1 MPPARDQR
9 RRRRLPDKETLVEIE
24 ESVRGR
30 ELSGFAAKLGRLLLI
45 AIPLTGMFF
54 LLNVPQYLGW
64 LVFNEQYMGLF
75 LGLGLCATYLII
87 PAKPV
92 RGRNRVPW
100 YDVIASL
107 AGLVIGLYIFIFYP
121 SIVNSLGDISPER
134 VILGCITILLLAEAS
149 RRLVGWPLVI
159 IAACFVFYAF
169 FAYIFPGDFYGK
181 GWTINRLA
189 TYLYLDANGIFGQ
202 ALQVG
207 ASIVVVFVIFGE
219 VLYVVG
225 GAEFLSD
232 FSLSLM
238 GRYRGG
244 QAKIAIVSSS
254 LFGNISGSA
263 VANVVVD
270 GAFTIPM
277 MKKAGYPAPV
287 AAAIEATAS
296 TGGQIMPP
304 VMGAAAFLIAE
315 YLQIPYAQVALAA
328 AVPAI
333 LYYVTL
339 FIQVDLLAARNGIHG
354 LPRAEVPDLLP
365 VLKRSASFVVP
376 LTVLILW
383 MFILN
388 RRPEES
394 GLLAALA
401 ALIVGFLTPGVKIG
415 WQEILKILTNAGRGM
430 LEIVAI
436 TGLAGVVIG
445 ILQLTGLGFTLTL
458 TLLNIGQ
465 SNALLLLVLTAIVS
479 IILGM
484 GMPTTAVYV
493 LLAVLVAP
501 GLAKLGI
508 VPIAAHLFIFY
519 FGMLS
524 MVTPPVCMASYAAAS
539 IGKTD
544 PVKTGW
550 EAMRLCSIAYVV
562 PFLFVFSPSLLL
574 IGHWHEVVLSV
585 ITAIVGSILLGV
597 GIVGYLFRPVGWL
610 KRLLF
615 TVAAVGLLIPVTY
628 TGKFAALTWAT
639 NAMGLALAIFLAA
652 VEWLARGN
660 GKALAANQHAK
671 APLS

>member
-1 MPPARDQR
+1 
-9 RRRRLPDKETLVEIE
+9 VEIE
-24 ESVRGR
+24 ENVRTR
-30 ELSGFAAKLGRLLLI
+30 KLSGVADLLGRGLLV
-45 AIPLTGMFF
+45 AIPLMGMFF

-64 LVFNEQYMGLF
+64 LVFNEQYLGLF
-75 LGLGLCATYLII
+75 LGISLCATYLLV
-87 PAKPV
+87 PARPRHTDKI
-92 RGRNRVPW
+92 PW
-100 YDVIASL
+100 YDILASI
-107 AGLVIGLYIFIFYP
+107 AGLSVGLYIFIFYP
-121 SIVNSLGDISPER
+121 AIVNSLGDISPER
-134 VILGCITILLLAEAS
+134 VVLGSITILLLAEGS
-149 RRLVGWPLVI
+149 RRLIGWPLVI
-159 IAACFVFYAF
+159 IAGTFTFYAL

-181 GWTINRLA
+181 GWSISRLA

-219 VLYVVG
+219 VLHLVG

-232 FSLSLM
+232 FALALM
-238 GRYRGG
+238 GRFRGG

-277 MKKAGYPAPV
+277 MKKAGYPPPQ
-287 AAAIEATAS
+287 AAAVEAVAS

-315 YLQIPYAQVALAA
+315 YLQIPYASVALAA
-328 AVPAI
+328 LVPAI
-333 LYYVTL
+333 LYYVAL

-354 LPRAEVPDLLP
+354 LPREEVPHLLP

-376 LTVLILW
+376 LAVLIYW
-383 MFILN
+383 MFFLN
-388 RRPEES
+388 RRPEEA
-394 GLLAALA
+394 GLLGALA
-401 ALIVGFLTPGVKIG
+401 ALIIGFFTPGVKIG
-415 WQEILKILTNAGRGM
+415 WSGILKILMNAGRGM
-430 LEIVAI
+430 LEIAAI

-524 MVTPPVCMASYAAAS
+524 MVTPPVCMASYAAAT

-544 PVKTGW
+544 PVQTGW
-550 EAMRLCSIAYVV
+550 QAMKLCSIAYIV

-574 IGHWHEVVLSV
+574 IGHWYEVVVSV
-585 ITAIVGSILLGV
+585 ATAIIGAILLGV
-597 GIVGYLFRPVGWL
+597 GIVGYLFRPVGGL

-615 TVAAVGLLIPVTY
+615 GIAAVGLLIPVVQS
-628 TGKFAALTWAT
+628 GKFAILTWAS
-639 NAMGLALAIFLAA
+639 NGIGLMLAVVLVA
-652 VEWLARGN
+652 VEWFARGHV
-660 GKALAANQHAK
+660 KTIAAPGGVK
-671 APLS
+671 APVR

>member
-1 MPPARDQR
+1 M
-9 RRRRLPDKETLVEIE
+9 EIE

-45 AIPLTGMFF
+45 SIPLTGMFF

-121 SIVNSLGDISPER
+121 SIVNSLGDISAER

-328 AVPAI
+328 AVPAV
-333 LYYVTL
+333 LYYVAL

-354 LPRAEVPDLLP
+354 LPREEVPRLFP

-376 LTVLILW
+376 LMVLILW

-401 ALIVGFLTPGVKIG
+401 ALIVGLLTPGVKIG

-430 LEIVAI
+430 LEIIAI

-615 TVAAVGLLIPVTY
+615 TFAAVGLLIPVTY

-639 NAMGLALAIFLAA
+639 NVIGLALAIFLVA
-652 VEWLARGN
+652 VEWLARSN
-660 GKALAANQHAK
+660 GKAVAANQHAK

>member
-1 MPPARDQR
+1 M
-9 RRRRLPDKETLVEIE
+9 EIE
-24 ESVRGR
+24 ESARAR
-30 ELSGFAAKLGRLLLI
+30 ELGGVVDIVGRGLLI
-45 AIPLTGMFF
+45 AIPLSAIFF
-54 LLNVPQYLGW
+54 LLNLPQYIGW

-75 LGLGLCATYLII
+75 LGLGLCATFLLI
-87 PAKPV
+87 PAKPHH
-92 RGRNRVPW
+92 RAHVPW
-100 YDVIASL
+100 YDLVAAL
-107 AGLVIGLYIFIFYP
+107 AGMTVGLYVFIYYP
-121 SIVNSLGDISPER
+121 SIVNSLGDISSER
-134 VILGCITILLLAEAS
+134 VVLGLITIFLLAEAS

-159 IAACFVFYAF
+159 IAACFVFYAL

-181 GWTINRLA
+181 GWSINRLA

-207 ASIVVVFVIFGE
+207 VSIVVVFVIFGE

-277 MKKAGYPAPV
+277 MKRAGYPAPV

-315 YLQIPYAQVALAA
+315 YLQIPYAKVALAA
-328 AVPAI
+328 AVPAV
-333 LYYVTL
+333 LYYVAL

-354 LPRAEVPDLLP
+354 LPRDEVPRLLP
-365 VLKRSASFVVP
+365 VLKRSASFVGP
-376 LTVLILW
+376 LAVLILW
-383 MFILN
+383 MFFLN
-388 RRPEES
+388 RRPEEA

-401 ALIVGFLTPGVKIG
+401 ALIIGWFTPGLKLG
-415 WQEILKILTNAGRGM
+415 WPEILKILSNAGRGM

-508 VPIAAHLFIFY
+508 LPIAAHLFIFY

-524 MVTPPVCMASYAAAS
+524 MITPPVCMASYAAAS

-550 EAMRLCSIAYVV
+550 EAMRLCAIAYVV

-574 IGHWHEVVLSV
+574 IGHWYEIVLSV
-585 ITAIVGSILLGV
+585 VTAVIGSILLGV
-597 GIVGYLFRPVGWL
+597 GLVGFLFCPIGIVKRGLFL
-610 KRLLF
+610 I
-615 TVAAVGLLIPVTY
+615 AAVGLLIPVVHSGTY
-628 TGKFAALTWAT
+628 ALLTWFS
-639 NAMGLALAIFLAA
+639 NAGGFVLAIVLVSA
-652 VEWLARGN
+652 EWFVRSN
-660 GKALAANQHAK
+660 GKAVAANQPAK
-671 APLS
+671 APAR

>member
-1 MPPARDQR
+1 M
-9 RRRRLPDKETLVEIE
+9 EIE
-24 ESVRGR
+24 ENVRARQLG
-30 ELSGFAAKLGRLLLI
+30 GFLDTVGKCLLM
-45 AIPLTGMFF
+45 AIPLAGMFF
-54 LLNVPQYLGW
+54 LLNVPQYIGW

-75 LGLGLCATYLII
+75 LGLALAATYLLI
-87 PAKPV
+87 PARPGYG
-92 RGRNRVPW
+92 RGALPW
-100 YDVIASL
+100 YDAVAAL
-107 AGLVIGLYIFIFYP
+107 AGLAVGLYVFVFYP
-121 SIVNSLGDISPER
+121 SIVNSLGDISAER
-134 VILGCITILLLAEAS
+134 VALGCITILLLAEAS

-159 IAACFVFYAF
+159 IAACFVFYAL

-181 GWTINRLA
+181 GWSINRLA

-238 GRYRGG
+238 GRFRGG

-277 MKKAGYPAPV
+277 MKKAGYPPPV
-287 AAAIEATAS
+287 AAAVEAVAS

-315 YLQIPYAQVALAA
+315 YLQIPYAKVALAA
-328 AVPAI
+328 FVPAV
-333 LYYVTL
+333 LYYVAL
-339 FIQVDLLAARNGIHG
+339 FIQVDLLAARNGIRG
-354 LPRAEVPDLLP
+354 LAPSEVPELLP
-365 VLKRSASFVVP
+365 VLKRSATFVGP
-376 LTVLILW
+376 LAVLVIW
-383 MFILN
+383 MFFLN
-388 RRPEES
+388 RRPEEA
-394 GLLAALA
+394 GLLAAA
-401 ALIVGFLTPGVKIG
+401 TALVIGSFTPGVKLGASAIA
-415 WQEILKILTNAGRGM
+415 KILMNSGRGM
-430 LEIVAI
+430 LEIAAI

-445 ILQLTGLGFTLTL
+445 VLQLTGLGFTLTL

-479 IILGM
+479 MILGM

-508 VPIAAHLFIFY
+508 LPIAAHLFIFY

-524 MVTPPVCMASYAAAS
+524 MITPPVCMASYAAAS

-574 IGHWHEVVLSV
+574 IGHWYEVALSV
-585 ITAIVGSILLGV
+585 LTAVAGAILLGV
-597 GIVGYLFRPVGWL
+597 GLVGYLFRPVGMI
-610 KRLLF
+610 KRFFFLL
-615 TVAAVGLLIPVTY
+615 AALGLLIPVLHS
-628 TGKFAALTWAT
+628 GSHAPLTWAA
-639 NAMGLALAIFLAA
+639 NGAGFVLATLLVGA
-652 VEWLARGN
+652 EWLARG
-660 GKALAANQHAK
+660 GRVEVAVSERAK
-671 APLS
+671 APTS

>member
-1 MPPARDQR
+1 M
-9 RRRRLPDKETLVEIE
+9 EIE
-24 ESVRGR
+24 ENVRTR
-30 ELSGFAAKLGRLLLI
+30 ELSGWVDKLGKLLLI
-45 AIPLTGMFF
+45 AIPVTGMFF

-64 LVFNEQYMGLF
+64 LVFNEQYLGLF
-75 LGLGLCATYLII
+75 LGLSLCATFLLV
-87 PAKPV
+87 PAVPQVSRK
-92 RGRNRVPW
+92 VPW
-100 YDVIASL
+100 YDVIAAI
-107 AGLVIGLYIFIFYP
+107 AGLCVGLYVFFFYP
-121 SIVNSLGDISPER
+121 SIVNSLGEIAAER
-134 VILGCITILLLAEAS
+134 VILGIITIFLLAEGS
-149 RRLVGWPLVI
+149 RRLIGWPLVI
-159 IAACFVFYAF
+159 IAAVFFFYAL

-181 GWTINRLA
+181 GWSVNRLA

-219 VLYVVG
+219 VLHLVG

-232 FSLSLM
+232 FALALM
-238 GRYRGG
+238 GRFRGG

-277 MKKAGYPAPV
+277 MKKAGYPPPQ
-287 AAAIEATAS
+287 AAAVEAVAS

-315 YLQIPYAQVALAA
+315 YLQMPYAGVALAA
-328 AVPAI
+328 LVPAV
-333 LYYVTL
+333 LYYVAL
-339 FIQVDLLAARNGIHG
+339 FIQVDLLAARNGIRG
-354 LPRAEVPDLLP
+354 LPREEVPALLP

-376 LTVLILW
+376 LAVLIFW
-383 MFILN
+383 MFFLN
-388 RRPEES
+388 RRPEEA

-401 ALIVGFLTPGVKIG
+401 ALIIGFLTPGVKIG
-415 WQEILKILTNAGRGM
+415 WRGILRVLSNAGRGM
-430 LEIVAI
+430 LEIAAI

-445 ILQLTGLGFTLTL
+445 VLQLTGLGFTLTL

-465 SNALLLLVLTAIVS
+465 SNALLLLALTAVVS

-524 MVTPPVCMASYAAAS
+524 MVTPPVCIASYAAAT

-544 PVKTGW
+544 PVQTGW
-550 EAMRLCSIAYVV
+550 QAMKLCSIAYVV

-574 IGHWHEVVLSV
+574 IGRWYEIVLSV
-585 ITAIVGSILLGV
+585 ATAIAGSILLGV
-597 GIVGYLFRPVGWL
+597 GIVGYLFRPVPPL
-610 KRLLF
+610 KRILF
-615 TVAAVGLLIPVTY
+615 LIAALGLLIPVVHS
-628 TGKFAALTWAT
+628 GRFALLTWAS
-639 NAMGLALAIFLAA
+639 NGVGFFLALILLM
-652 VEWLARGN
+652 VEWTARSST
-660 GKALAANQHAK
+660 LSMPMAARPDPVK
-671 APLS
+671 

>member
-1 MPPARDQR
+1 MEVE
-9 RRRRLPDKETLVEIE
+9 ET
-24 ESVRGR
+24 VRAR
-30 ELSGFAAKLGRLLLI
+30 ELSGLVNTLGRWLLMG
-45 AIPLTGMFF
+45 IPLSGIFF
-54 LLNVPQYLGW
+54 LLNIPQYIGW

-75 LGLGLCATYLII
+75 LGLALCATYLLI
-87 PAKPV
+87 PA
-92 RGRNRVPW
+92 RSGYGRNGVPW
-100 YDVIASL
+100 YDLISAL
-107 AGLVIGLYIFIFYP
+107 AGLMIGLYIFVFYP
-121 SIVNSLGDISPER
+121 SIVNSLGDISTER
-134 VILGCITILLLAEAS
+134 VVLGCITIVLLAEAS

-159 IAACFVFYAF
+159 IASCFLFYAL
-169 FAYIFPGDFYGK
+169 FAYIFPGDFYGR
-181 GWTINRLA
+181 GWSINRLA

-219 VLYVVG
+219 VLYLVG

-232 FSLSLM
+232 FSLALM
-238 GRYRGG
+238 GRFRGG

-277 MKKAGYPAPV
+277 MKKAGYPPPV
-287 AAAIEATAS
+287 AAAVEAVAS

-315 YLQIPYAQVALAA
+315 YLQIPYASVALAA
-328 AVPAI
+328 LVPAV
-333 LYYVTL
+333 LYYVAL
-339 FIQVDLLAARNGIHG
+339 FIQVDLLAARNSIHG
-354 LPRAEVPDLLP
+354 LPGNELPRLLP
-365 VLKRSASFVVP
+365 VLKRSATFVGP
-376 LTVLILW
+376 LAVLIVL
-383 MFILN
+383 MFFLN
-388 RRPEES
+388 RRPEEA
-394 GLLAALA
+394 GLVAALA
-401 ALIVGFLTPGVKIG
+401 ALIIGYLTPGVKIG
-415 WQEILKILTNAGRGM
+415 PQEILKILTNSGRGM
-430 LEIVAI
+430 LEIAAI

-445 ILQLTGLGFTLTL
+445 VLQLTGLGFTLTL

-508 VPIAAHLFIFY
+508 MPIAAHLFIFY

-550 EAMRLCSIAYVV
+550 QAMRLCAIAYIV
-562 PFLFVFSPSLLL
+562 PFLFVFSPALLL
-574 IGHWHEVVLSV
+574 VGAWYEVALSV
-585 ITAIVGSILLGV
+585 STAIIGAMLLGV
-597 GIVGYLFRPVGWL
+597 GVVGYLFRPIGWV
-610 KRLLF
+610 KRAFFLLSA
-615 TVAAVGLLIPVTY
+615 TALLIPVVQS
-628 TGKFAALTWAT
+628 GKFAALTWMI
-639 NAMGLALAIFLAA
+639 NGSGLLLAILLASI
-652 VEWLARGN
+652 EWLARQESEQ
-660 GKALAANQHAK
+660 KPSAVEQVK
-671 APLS
+671 APSS

>member
-1 MPPARDQR
+1 M
-9 RRRRLPDKETLVEIE
+9 EIE
-24 ESVRGR
+24 ENARVR
-30 ELSGFAAKLGRLLLI
+30 ELGGFMNKLGRGLLI
-45 AIPLTGMFF
+45 AIPVAGMFF
-54 LLNVPQYLGW
+54 LLNLPQYFGW

-75 LGLGLCATYLII
+75 LGLALCATFLLV
-87 PAKPV
+87 PFKPGS
-92 RGRNRVPW
+92 GRNTIPW
-100 YDVIASL
+100 YDAVASVTGL
-107 AGLVIGLYIFIFYP
+107 AIGLYVFIYYP
-121 SIVNSLGDISPER
+121 DIVNSLGDIVTER
-134 VILGCITILLLAEAS
+134 VILGVVTIVLLAEAT
-149 RRLVGWPLVI
+149 RRLIGWPLVI
-159 IAACFVFYAF
+159 IAACFIFYALA
-169 FAYIFPGDFYGK
+169 AYIFPGDFYGK
-181 GWTINRLA
+181 GWSVSRLG

-207 ASIVVVFVIFGE
+207 SSIVVVFIIFGE

-238 GRYRGG
+238 GRFRGG

-287 AAAIEATAS
+287 AAAVEAVAS

-328 AVPAI
+328 LVPAV
-333 LYYVTL
+333 LYYVAL

-354 LPRAEVPDLLP
+354 LPRNEVPKLLP
-365 VLKRSASFVVP
+365 VLKRSTTFVGP
-376 LTVLILW
+376 LTVLIIW
-383 MFILN
+383 MFFLN
-388 RRPEES
+388 RRPEEA

-401 ALIVGFLTPGVKIG
+401 ALIIGFLTPGVKIG
-415 WQEILKILTNAGRGM
+415 WEGILKILSNAGRGM
-430 LEIVAI
+430 LEIAAI

-508 VPIAAHLFIFY
+508 EPIAAHLFIFY

-524 MVTPPVCMASYAAAS
+524 MITPPVCMASYAAAT

-544 PVKTGW
+544 PIKTGW
-550 EAMRLCSIAYVV
+550 EAMRLCAIAYIV

-574 IGHWHEVVLSV
+574 IGHWYEVVLSI
-585 ITAIVGSILLGV
+585 ITAIIGAILLGV
-597 GIVGYLFRPVGWL
+597 GLVGYFCRPIGIIKRGLFI
-610 KRLLF
+610 
-615 TVAAVGLLIPVTY
+615 VAATGLLIPVVHS
-628 TGKFAALTWAT
+628 GKFAVMTWAVNGIGLLLAIALTS
-639 NAMGLALAIFLAA
+639 
-652 VEWLARGN
+652 VEWLARS
-660 GKALAANQHAK
+660 AK
-671 APLS
+671 ANPILRPAASED

>member
-1 MPPARDQR
+1 MNESDTRAAEKIELDEGARARDLTGVSR
-9 RRRRLPDKETLVEIE
+9 WV
-24 ESVRGR
+24 VNG
-30 ELSGFAAKLGRLLLI
+30 LLI
-45 AIPLTGMFF
+45 ALPLAGIFF
-54 LLNVPQYLGW
+54 LTNMPQWLG
-64 LVFNEQYMGLF
+64 LLFFNEQYLGLF
-75 LGLGLCATYLII
+75 LALTLCGTYLLV
-87 PAKPV
+87 PSK
-92 RGRNRVPW
+92 RGTPSTRVPW
-100 YDVIASL
+100 YDLVAAL
-107 AGLVIGLYIFIFYP
+107 AGLIVGLYMFVKYP
-121 SIVNSLGDISPER
+121 DVVNALGEITTER
-134 VILGCITILLLAEAS
+134 VVLGSITILLLAEGC
-149 RRLVGWPLVI
+149 RRLLGMPLVI
-159 IAACFVFYAF
+159 IAAIFIFYAL

-181 GWTINRLA
+181 GWTIGRLA

-207 ASIVVVFVIFGE
+207 ASIVLVFILFGE
-219 VLYVVG
+219 CLYAVG

-232 FSLSLM
+232 FALALM
-238 GRYRGG
+238 GRFRGG

-277 MKKAGYPAPV
+277 MKKAGYPPPV
-287 AAAIEATAS
+287 AAAVEAAAS

-315 YLQIPYAQVALAA
+315 YLSIPYAQVALAA
-328 AVPAI
+328 LVPAI
-333 LYYVTL
+333 LYYVAL

-354 LPRAEVPDLLP
+354 LPRAELPPMLP
-365 VLKRSASFVVP
+365 VLKRSAGFVVP
-376 LTVLILW
+376 LAVLIVW
-383 MFILN
+383 MFIMN
-388 RRPEES
+388 RRPEEA
-394 GLLAALA
+394 GLLAAA
-401 ALIVGFLTPGVKIG
+401 SALVVGWLTPGVKLG
-415 WQEILKILTNAGRGM
+415 RRELVGILLKTGRGM
-430 LEIVAI
+430 LEIAAI

-465 SNALLLLVLTAIVS
+465 SSAILLLVLTAVVS

-501 GLAKLGI
+501 GLSKLGI

-524 MVTPPVCMASYAAAS
+524 MITPPVCLASYAAAS

-544 PVKTGW
+544 PIRTGW
-550 EAMRLCSIAYVV
+550 EAMRLCAIAYVV

-585 ITAIVGSILLGV
+585 VTAIAGAILLGV
-597 GIVGYLFRPVGWL
+597 GIVGYLFRPVGAF
-610 KRLLF
+610 KRFLFLL
-615 TVAAVGLLIPVTY
+615 AAAGLLIPVVHA
-628 TGKFAALTWAT
+628 GKFAALTWVA
-639 NAMGLALAIFLAA
+639 NGGGLLLASILTTL
-652 VEWLARGN
+652 EWLARSADEKSQTVVLTSE
-660 GKALAANQHAK
+660 GKVT
-671 APLS
+671 

>member
-1 MPPARDQR
+1 M
-9 RRRRLPDKETLVEIE
+9 EIE
-24 ESVRGR
+24 ESVRAR
-30 ELSGFAAKLGRLLLI
+30 QLSGFLNTLGKGLLI
-45 AIPLTGMFF
+45 AIPLSGIFF
-54 LLNVPQYLGW
+54 LLNVPQMIGW

-75 LGLGLCATYLII
+75 LGLALCATYLLI
-87 PAKPV
+87 PAN
-92 RGRNRVPW
+92 RSDGRNRVPW
-100 YDVIASL
+100 YDMAAAV
-107 AGLVIGLYIFIFYP
+107 AGLAIGLYIFINYP
-121 SIVNSLGDISPER
+121 AIVNSLGDISTDR
-134 VILGCITILLLAEAS
+134 VVLGCITVFLLAEAT

-159 IAACFVFYAF
+159 IATCFLFYAL

-181 GWTINRLA
+181 GWSVNRLA

-219 VLYVVG
+219 VLYVIG

-238 GRYRGG
+238 GRFRGG

-277 MKKAGYPAPV
+277 MKKAGYPPPV
-287 AAAIEATAS
+287 ASAVEAVAS

-328 AVPAI
+328 FVPAL
-333 LYYVTL
+333 LYYVAL

-354 LPRAEVPDLLP
+354 LPRNEVPKLLP
-365 VLKRSASFVVP
+365 VLKRSASFVGP
-376 LTVLILW
+376 LAVLIIW
-383 MFILN
+383 MFFLN

-401 ALIVGFLTPGVKIG
+401 ALIIGILTPGVKIG
-415 WQEILKILTNAGRGM
+415 WGGILKILSNAGRGM
-430 LEIVAI
+430 LEIAAI

-445 ILQLTGLGFTLTL
+445 VLQLTGLGFTLTL

-465 SNALLLLVLTAIVS
+465 SNAFLLLVLTAVVS

-508 VPIAAHLFIFY
+508 LPIAAHLFIFY

-524 MVTPPVCMASYAAAS
+524 MITPPVCMASYAAAS

-550 EAMRLCSIAYVV
+550 EAMRLCAIAYVV

-574 IGHWHEVVLSV
+574 IGYWYEVVLSV
-585 ITAIVGSILLGV
+585 TTAVIGAILLGI
-597 GIVGYLFRPVGWL
+597 GIVGYLFGPIGPV
-610 KRLLF
+610 KRALFLL
-615 TVAAVGLLIPVTY
+615 AASGLLIPVVHSGNY
-628 TGKFAALTWAT
+628 ALLTWAT
-639 NAMGLALAIFLAA
+639 NGVGFIVA
-652 VEWLARGN
+652 VLLVTLEWIGRSPQSKARVS
-660 GKALAANQHAK
+660 LTQSDANV
-671 APLS
+671 S